1 MQIWKVFQSTLPQGE
16 RRLVWSGITGIL
28 NFNPRSRKGSDISI
42 CVGLKIGIHFNPR
55 SRKGSDF
62 GWRFAIRFTQLFQS
76 TLPQGE
82 RLPAGHFRTTLLR
95 FQSTLPQGER
105 RKNPVFPTHKR
116 GFQSTLPQ
124 GERHRDIL
132 LLTPLSD
139 FNPRSRKGSDRNY
152 NQFSH
157 STFIQ
162 NYHFLLHCLPS
173 FIPKLS
179 FPRYLTILCAIFPV
193 RIPHR
198 FYVSFRFAPDYKISV
213 WSAAVP
219 RSTPI
224 CSTFVWY
231 LFPR

>member
-1 MQIWKVFQSTLPQGE
+1 MRFQSTLPQGE
-16 RRLVWSGITGIL
+16 RHAQPYSTQ
-28 NFNPRSRKGSDISI
+28 
-42 CVGLKIGIHFNPR
+42 
-55 SRKGSDF
+55 
-62 GWRFAIRFTQLFQS
+62 WRRLFQS

-82 RLPAGHFRTTLLR
+82 RLRLYKSFTGDTK

-105 RKNPVFPTHKR
+105 PTA
-116 GFQSTLPQ
+116 
-124 GERHRDIL
+124 RHCRR
-132 LLTPLSD
+132 TPAGD
-139 FNPRSRKGSDRNY
+139 FNPRSHKGSDGEAYSMEPDGDDFNPRSHKGSDCHEKSLPEHHRYFNPRSHKGSDSNY
-152 NQFSH
+152 NQISH

-173 FIPKLS
+173 SIPKLS

-198 FYVSFRFAPDYKISV
+198 FYVCFRFAPGYKINV

>member
-1 MQIWKVFQSTLPQGE
+1 MQISIHAPARGATYPAHPLLPGM
-16 RRLVWSGITGIL
+16 GISIHAPARGATTAGIL
-28 NFNPRSRKGSDISI
+28 GFAGIKDFNPRSRKGSDCMELHTGVS
-42 CVGLKIGIHFNPR
+42 
-55 SRKGSDF
+55 SR
-62 GWRFAIRFTQLFQS
+62 
-76 TLPQGE
+76 P
-82 RLPAGHFRTTLLR
+82 
-95 FQSTLPQGER
+95 
-105 RKNPVFPTHKR
+105 
-116 GFQSTLPQ
+116 FQSTLPQ
-124 GERHRDIL
+124 GERHRVYAGGA
-132 LLTPLSD
+132 TATSD

-198 FYVSFRFAPDYKISV
+198 FYVCFRFAPDYKISV

>member
-1 MQIWKVFQSTLPQGE
+1 MAYRRMGRTL
-16 RRLVWSGITGIL
+16 
-28 NFNPRSRKGSDISI
+28 
-42 CVGLKIGIHFNPR
+42 
-55 SRKGSDF
+55 
-62 GWRFAIRFTQLFQS
+62 LFQS

-82 RLPAGHFRTTLLR
+82 RQAALVFLNQAGISIHAPARGATLAEINNLNG
-95 FQSTLPQGER
+95 FDISIHAPA
-105 RKNPVFPTHKR
+105 R
-116 GFQSTLPQ
+116 GATYVNTACF
-124 GERHRDIL
+124 L
-132 LLTPLSD
+132 LKQY

-198 FYVSFRFAPDYKISV
+198 FYVCFRFAPDYKISV

>member
-1 MQIWKVFQSTLPQGE
+1 MGFQSTLPQGE
-16 RRLVWSGITGIL
+16 RRGFLLLYESG
-28 NFNPRSRKGSDISI
+28 GSISI
-42 CVGLKIGIHFNPR
+42 HAPARGATFPGLLHIPGPR
-55 SRKGSDF
+55 
-62 GWRFAIRFTQLFQS
+62 FQS

-82 RLPAGHFRTTLLR
+82 RLTIAGY
-95 FQSTLPQGER
+95 S
-105 RKNPVFPTHKR
+105 FPKH
-116 GFQSTLPQ
+116 
-124 GERHRDIL
+124 H
-132 LLTPLSD
+132 

-198 FYVSFRFAPDYKISV
+198 FYVCFRFAPDYKISV

-231 LFPR
+231 SFPR

>member
-1 MQIWKVFQSTLPQGE
+1 MLYRQPFQSTLPQGERPSNSGTEWGESEFQSTLPQGE
-16 RRLVWSGITGIL
+16 RRAQRTGCSMCGFD
-28 NFNPRSRKGSDISI
+28 FNPRSRKGSDPGT
-42 CVGLKIGIHFNPR
+42 VPR
-55 SRKGSDF
+55 GVCSMY
-62 GWRFAIRFTQLFQS
+62 
-76 TLPQGE
+76 
-82 RLPAGHFRTTLLR
+82 
-95 FQSTLPQGER
+95 
-105 RKNPVFPTHKR
+105 
-116 GFQSTLPQ
+116 
-124 GERHRDIL
+124 
-132 LLTPLSD
+132 

-198 FYVSFRFAPDYKISV
+198 FYVCFRFAPDYKISV

>member
-1 MQIWKVFQSTLPQGE
+1 M
-16 RRLVWSGITGIL
+16 RR
-28 NFNPRSRKGSDISI
+28 D
-42 CVGLKIGIHFNPR
+42 
-55 SRKGSDF
+55 
-62 GWRFAIRFTQLFQS
+62 
-76 TLPQGE
+76 
-82 RLPAGHFRTTLLR
+82 R

-105 RKNPVFPTHKR
+105 RGLACRCTCR
-116 GFQSTLPQ
+116 WRFQSTLPQ
-124 GERHRDIL
+124 GERHKSPASKQFIYANFNPRSRKG
-132 LLTPLSD
+132 SD
-139 FNPRSRKGSDRNY
+139 LFCVLIIQLCKNFNPRSRKGSDRNY

-198 FYVSFRFAPDYKISV
+198 FYVCFRFAPDYKISV

>member
-1 MQIWKVFQSTLPQGE
+1 MISIHAPARGATAAPGSWYIFPCHFNPRSRKGSDSITLPSI
-16 RRLVWSGITGIL
+16 RPSI
-28 NFNPRSRKGSDISI
+28 NFNPRSRKGSDERR
-42 CVGLKIGIHFNPR
+42 CTPGGFWLYFNPR

-62 GWRFAIRFTQLFQS
+62 CEIGR
-76 TLPQGE
+76 G
-82 RLPAGHFRTTLLR
+82 AG
-95 FQSTLPQGER
+95 
-105 RKNPVFPTHKR
+105 K
-116 GFQSTLPQ
+116 
-124 GERHRDIL
+124 D
-132 LLTPLSD
+132 D

-198 FYVSFRFAPDYKISV
+198 FYVCFRFAPDYKISV

>member
-1 MQIWKVFQSTLPQGE
+1 MNFSAWRQRTISIHAPARGATINHTGYVYKV
-16 RRLVWSGITGIL
+16 VD
-28 NFNPRSRKGSDISI
+28 FNPRSRKGSDAAVFFIPFFR
-42 CVGLKIGIHFNPR
+42 GDFNPR
-55 SRKGSDF
+55 SRKGSDPTPKPIVLPVRYF
-62 GWRFAIRFTQLFQS
+62 NPRSRKGSDALTFSAWNTIIAFQS

-82 RLPAGHFRTTLLR
+82 RLARKAAKEAAAKISIHAPA
-95 FQSTLPQGER
+95 
-105 RKNPVFPTHKR
+105 R
-116 GFQSTLPQ
+116 GATQQYGIF
-124 GERHRDIL
+124 
-132 LLTPLSD
+132 LSEAPISIHAPARGATAIITN
-139 FNPRSRKGSDRNY
+139 F
-152 NQFSH
+152 H
-157 STFIQ
+157 T
-162 NYHFLLHCLPS
+162 HCLPS

-198 FYVSFRFAPDYKISV
+198 FYVCFRFAPDYKISV

>member
-1 MQIWKVFQSTLPQGE
+1 MVQLSLIDC
-16 RRLVWSGITGIL
+16 
-28 NFNPRSRKGSDISI
+28 FNPRSHIGSDQYQNQD
-42 CVGLKIGIHFNPR
+42 K
-55 SRKGSDF
+55 KADF
-62 GWRFAIRFTQLFQS
+62 LFQS

-82 RLPAGHFRTTLLR
+82 RPCCLVRVCHC
-95 FQSTLPQGER
+95 
-105 RKNPVFPTHKR
+105 K
-116 GFQSTLPQ
+116 
-124 GERHRDIL
+124 IY
-132 LLTPLSD
+132 

-198 FYVSFRFAPDYKISV
+198 FYVCFRFAPDYKISV

>member
-1 MQIWKVFQSTLPQGE
+1 MVDGRNSKTDG
-16 RRLVWSGITGIL
+16 
-28 NFNPRSRKGSDISI
+28 ISI
-42 CVGLKIGIHFNPR
+42 HAPARGATMMNSWINTSGWHFNPR

-62 GWRFAIRFTQLFQS
+62 LRLLQEYLKTDFNPRSRKGSDVVVAQGFAGS
-76 TLPQGE
+76 
-82 RLPAGHFRTTLLR
+82 
-95 FQSTLPQGER
+95 
-105 RKNPVFPTHKR
+105 V
-116 GFQSTLPQ
+116 
-124 GERHRDIL
+124 
-132 LLTPLSD
+132 D

-198 FYVSFRFAPDYKISV
+198 FYVCFRFAPDYKISV

>member
-1 MQIWKVFQSTLPQGE
+1 MRQRSEDV
-16 RRLVWSGITGIL
+16 
-28 NFNPRSRKGSDISI
+28 NFNPRSRKGSDIDRMMIRIGRGISI
-42 CVGLKIGIHFNPR
+42 HAPARGATF
-55 SRKGSDF
+55 
-62 GWRFAIRFTQLFQS
+62 WRGRNVS
-76 TLPQGE
+76 WY
-82 RLPAGHFRTTLLR
+82 
-95 FQSTLPQGER
+95 
-105 RKNPVFPTHKR
+105 N
-116 GFQSTLPQ
+116 
-124 GERHRDIL
+124 
-132 LLTPLSD
+132 

-198 FYVSFRFAPDYKISV
+198 FYVCFRFAPDYKISV